1 MINSIIPA
9 EMLANASN
17 FDNSNLANP
26 SSKGNAKARKP
37 RAKDLWF
44 YTGRARVV
52 FNRQFVK
59 TNDLKWKILDNE
71 FTRTYDREKLF
82 MDYAQ
87 QVQRLLDSKRFNDEA
102 KKIGEATDVAT
113 HIVFL
118 GKSAM
123 NDVLEYGL
131 SSVIGEKANLFKG
144 SFIDKETLEIMNL
157 TKDQT
162 VNAQ

>member
-1 MINSIIPA
+1 MVTSVIPS
-9 EMLANASN
+9 EMLANTAN
-17 FDNSNLANP
+17 FENSNLANP
-26 SSKGNAKARKP
+26 SIKGNAKVRKP

-44 YTGRARVV
+44 FTGKARTI

-59 TNDLKWKILDNE
+59 TNDLKWKILDSE
-71 FTRTYDREKLF
+71 FTRSYDREKLF

-102 KKIGEATDVAT
+102 KKIGDATDVAT

-144 SFIDKETLEIMNL
+144 SFIDEKTLEIMNL
-157 TKDQT
+157 SKSD
-162 VNAQ
+162 AQ